1 MRHMSLLFVFLLAP
15 LAPLHS
21 VQEPPDAARIAELRS
36 DAEQGNAEAQ
46 YGLGNLYAEGQGVA
60 QDYVEA
66 RKWFLKAAEQGRADA
81 QNNLGI
87 LYAEGLGVAQDYA
100 MAYVW
105 YNLAAAQG
113 DAAAKKHLDIV
124 AEKLDTVSLAR
135 AQTLSNEYFKLYVE
149 PFQ

>member
-36 DAEQGNAEAQ
+36 DAEQSNAEAQ

-60 QDYVEA
+60 QDY
-66 RKWFLKAAEQGRADA
+66 
-81 QNNLGI
+81 
-87 LYAEGLGVAQDYA
+87 A
-100 MAYVW
+100 MAYAW

-113 DAAAKKHLDIV
+113 NSEARDNR
-124 AEKLDTVSLAR
+124 AEVTAKLDTASLAE
-135 AQTLSNEYFKLYVE
+135 AQKLSDEYFKRYVK